1 MTRGRCGDR
10 AGRGSSLTTVATPP
24 VPSDLAPAWLAAV
37 LIAVVAAAPAAGCGR
52 DSRAARLV
60 PGGDPARGKL
70 AIRRHGCGTC
80 HEIPGVG
87 AATGQIGPSLAAIGA
102 RLYLAGRLPNTP
114 DHLIEWIREPQ
125 RVVPGNVMPDMTVS
139 SGDAADIAAYLYYTI
154 P

>member
-1 MTRGRCGDR
+1 VM
-10 AGRGSSLTTVATPP
+10 
-24 VPSDLAPAWLAAV
+24 
-37 LIAVVAAAPAAGCGR
+37 IAVVAAAPAAGCGR